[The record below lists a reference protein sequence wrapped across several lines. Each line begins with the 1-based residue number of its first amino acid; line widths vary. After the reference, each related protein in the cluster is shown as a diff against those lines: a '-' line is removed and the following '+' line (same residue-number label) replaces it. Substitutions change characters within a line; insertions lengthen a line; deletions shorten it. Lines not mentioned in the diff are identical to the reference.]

1 MTDKEV
7 ITCYRYIVFDIHSMQ
22 QQIAWNKQHG
32 LPVLNLPD
40 KVSQL
45 IRELIRFENILDRIT
60 DRRARNIILLRFVLS
75 LGERDTAD
83 YLNISRAT
91 VSRICDDTFRQLD
104 PDNVQTSMSE
114 PNTDGELR

>member
-1 MTDKEV
+1 MTNKEL
-7 ITCYRYIVFDIHSMQ
+7 ITGYRDIVFDIHGMQ
-22 QQIAWNKQHG
+22 QQIAWNKRHG

-45 IRELIRFENILDRIT
+45 IRELIRFENILDSIT
-60 DRRARNIILLRFVLS
+60 DRRARNIICLRFVLG
-75 LGERDTAD
+75 LGEGYTAD

-104 PDNVQTSMSE
+104 LDNV
-114 PNTDGELR
+114 